1 MAEIKTI
8 IIDVDSKKATKEV
21 ESLEKSVDGLN
32 SALDETKKSEGNIEG
47 VGEGAKKSSKGVKF
61 LSKGFKGL
69 GVAMKAAGIGL
80 IISALLGLKE
90 VFSQNQKV
98 VDVFSTA
105 FETFSI
111 VANQVVTAVIN
122 VYEAIAKSSENFD
135 ALGTIMGNIV
145 TMALTPFKLSFYG
158 IKLGLQVAQLAWEKS
173 FFGSGDTST
182 INKLNEAINE
192 TKDNLKEVAVS
203 HKEAAISIIK
213 NAGEAIGEVANIG
226 KIAGE
231 ELGKVSVKAAFETA
245 KANVQLKNSAE
256 IAAAQQSRLV
266 EQYDRQA
273 EQLRQVRDE
282 ERNTVAERKE
292 ANDKLLEVLAEQESA
307 MLKQADLQVAAAQ
320 SELNKNNTIE
330 AQVALIDALAN
341 KEGVLAQVEG
351 LRSEQKAND
360 LALDREQIE
369 LTNSKGESESR
380 LSIERKR
387 FNAEQI
393 EDELLRLEA
402 LKEIDLLEAEQETI
416 RLEAIVENANA
427 ETQAK
432 IDAQI
437 ALDEFTELSRQTNL
451 TRNTEITEAEA
462 ALEEK
467 KTASR
472 KKSLDDLITIGG
484 AESKFGKAMLIAKQ
498 LILARELIMDIQG
511 TISAA
516 TAARNKSAVKASE
529 AGVDIATG
537 ASKAVSA
544 FAPPFNIPIILGY
557 AAQAVGIVSAIK
569 GAMSKSKAATSK
581 FGAAGGGGGGSVSAP
596 SVPSAPS
603 LPPSFNIV
611 GASDTNQ
618 LADAV
623 AGQSQAPI
631 QTYVVANDVTTAQS
645 LQNNIVE
652 GATIG

>member
-21 ESLEKSVDGLN
+21 EGLEKSVEGLN

-47 VGEGAKKSSKGVKF
+47 VGDGAKKSSKGVKF

-122 VYEAIAKSSENFD
+122 VYESIAKSSENFNG
-135 ALGTIMGNIV
+135 LGKVLGGLITLGI
-145 TMALTPFKLSFYG
+145 TPL
-158 IKLGLQVAQLAWEKS
+158 KLGFFAVKLALQNAQLAWEES
-173 FFGSGDTST
+173 FFGDKDPET
-182 INKLNEAINE
+182 IKRLNEGIKE
-192 TKDNLKEVAVS
+192 TSKNIAEVAVD
-203 HKEAAISIIK
+203 AL
-213 NAGEAIGEVANIG
+213 NAGKDIATNLGDAVSEVANIG

-231 ELGKVSVKAAFETA
+231 ELSKISISNAAEQA
-245 KANVQLKNSAE
+245 KLNVQLKNSAE
-256 IAAAQQSRLV
+256 LAAAQQSRLV

-292 ANDKLLEVLAEQESA
+292 ANDKLLEVLAEQEAA

-351 LRSEQKAND
+351 FRSEQKAND

-393 EDELLRLEA
+393 EDELARLEA
-402 LKEIDLLEAEQETI
+402 LKEIDLLEAEQETV
-416 RLEAIVENANA
+416 RLQAIVDNANA

-432 IDAQI
+432 VDAQI

-451 TRNTEITEAEA
+451 TRDTEITEAQT
-462 ALEEK
+462 ALEDK
-467 KTASR
+467 KTAA
-472 KKSLDDLITIGG
+472 KQKAVDDAIKLAG
-484 AESKFGKAMLIAKQ
+484 AESKIGKALFLLKQGLALKEMIMEAKKTIAFGS
-498 LILARELIMDIQG
+498 I
-511 TISAA
+511 AA
-516 TAARNKSAVKASE
+516 AKSGVAVAEGAAQTAKV
-529 AGVDIATG
+529 G
-537 ASKAVSA
+537 
-544 FAPPFNIPIILGY
+544 FPQNIPLLIGY
-557 AAQAVGIVSAIK
+557 AAQAAGIISAITSATGK
-569 GAMSKSKAATSK
+569 AKSAAS
-581 FGAAGGGGGGSVSAP
+581 ALGGGGGGISTLSAP
-596 SVPSAPS
+596 SVPPA
-603 LPPSFNIV
+603 FNVV
-611 GASDTNQ
+611 GASDSNQ
-618 LADAV
+618 LADAIG
-623 AGQSQAPI
+623 GQSQQPI
-631 QTYVVANDVTTAQS
+631 QTFVVANDVTTAQS

>member
-1 MAEIKTI
+1 MAIEKTI
-8 IIDVDSKKATKEV
+8 ELNVNSKDASGGIKD
-21 ESLEKSVDGLN
+21 LEKSVEGLN
-32 SALDETKKSEGNIEG
+32 SALGETKKAEGSIEG
-47 VGEGAKKSSKGVKF
+47 LGESSKKSSKSVGLV
-61 LSKGFKGL
+61 SKGFKGL

-122 VYEAIAKSSENFD
+122 IYEAIAKSSENFD

-145 TMALTPFKLSFYG
+145 TMALTPFKLAFYG

-173 FFGSGDTST
+173 FFGSGDLST

-203 HKEAAISIIK
+203 HAEAAVSIVK

-245 KANVQLKNSAE
+245 KTNVQLKKSAE
-256 IAAAQQSRLV
+256 IAAAQIRGLI
-266 EQYDRQA
+266 EQYDIQA
-273 EQLRQVRDE
+273 EQQRQIRDE
-282 ERNTVAERKE
+282 ERNSIADRIA
-292 ANDKLLEVLAEQESA
+292 ANDKLKKTLEDQEEQ
-307 MLKQADLQVAAAQ
+307 MLRNADVVIAAAAAQ
-320 SELNKNNTIE
+320 FNLTGKDEDY
-330 AQVALIDALAN
+330 VALLDAKTEKL
-341 KEGVLAQVEG
+341 GVLAQIEG
-351 LRSEQKAND
+351 FMSEQKAND

-369 LTNSKGESESR
+369 LTNSMLESEST

-393 EDELLRLEA
+393 TDEIARLEA
-402 LKEIDLLEAEQETI
+402 LKEIDLLEAEQETA
-416 RLEAIVENANA
+416 RLQAIVDNANA

-437 ALDEFTELSRQTNL
+437 ALDDFTELSRQTNL
-451 TRNTEITEAEA
+451 TRDTELETAKKDLDQKTKDAKISNLEAVSGALNGLSALAGENAQAQKFIGIAQATIDTFVGANKALAQGGIAGPIA
-462 ALEEK
+462 A
-467 KTASR
+467 
-472 KKSLDDLITIGG
+472 
-484 AESKFGKAMLIAKQ
+484 
-498 LILARELIMDIQG
+498 
-511 TISAA
+511 
-516 TAARNKSAVKASE
+516 
-529 AGVDIATG
+529 AGIIATG
-537 ASKAVSA
+537 IANVATIVKTKIPSTKGSAASGGS
-544 FAPPFNIPIILGY
+544 
-557 AAQAVGIVSAIK
+557 
-569 GAMSKSKAATSK
+569 
-581 FGAAGGGGGGSVSAP
+581 GGGGGSAP
-596 SVPSAPS
+596 Q
-603 LPPSFNIV
+603 PPSFNIV
-611 GASDTNQ
+611 GASETNQ
-618 LADAV
+618 LADAIG
-623 AGQSQAPI
+623 GQAQQPVQA
-631 QTYVVANDVTTAQS
+631 YVVANDVTTAQS

>member
-1 MAEIKTI
+1 MAIEKTI
-8 IIDVDSKKATKEV
+8 ELNVDSGGAQADFGKLADAIQELNKSFSKFSDTTEKGLEDITK
-21 ESLEKSVDGLN
+21 SSNK
-32 SALDETKKSEGNIEG
+32 TQKG
-47 VGEGAKKSSKGVKF
+47 VG
-61 LSKGFKGL
+61 LISKGFKGL

-122 VYEAIAKSSENFD
+122 IYEAVSKSSENFD

-145 TMALTPFKLSFYG
+145 TMALTPFKLAFYG

-173 FFGSGDTST
+173 FFGSGDLST

-203 HKEAAISIIK
+203 HAEAAVSIVK

-245 KANVQLKNSAE
+245 KTNVQLKKSAE
-256 IAAAQQSRLV
+256 IAAAQIRGLI
-266 EQYDRQA
+266 EQYDIQA
-273 EQLRQVRDE
+273 EQQRQIRDE
-282 ERNTVAERKE
+282 ERNSIADRIA
-292 ANDKLLEVLAEQESA
+292 ANDKLKKTLEDQEEQ
-307 MLKQADLQVAAAQ
+307 MLRNADVVIAAAAAQ
-320 SELNKNNTIE
+320 FNLTGKDEDY
-330 AQVALIDALAN
+330 VALLDAKTEKL
-341 KEGVLAQVEG
+341 GVLAQIEG
-351 LRSEQKAND
+351 FMSEQKAND

-369 LTNSKGESESR
+369 LTNSMLESEST

-393 EDELLRLEA
+393 TDEIARLEA
-402 LKEIDLLEAEQETI
+402 LKEIDLLEAEQETA
-416 RLEAIVENANA
+416 RLQAIVDNANA

-432 IDAQI
+432 VDAQI

-451 TRNTEITEAEA
+451 TR
-462 ALEEK
+462 EK
-467 KTASR
+467 EFADAS
-472 KKSLDDLITIGG
+472 
-484 AESKFGKAMLIAKQ
+484 
-498 LILARELIMDIQG
+498 
-511 TISAA
+511 
-516 TAARNKSAVKASE
+516 
-529 AGVDIATG
+529 VDIAKKESDGKQAALSAYAG
-537 ASKAVSA
+537 ALSDISGVLGQETEAGKAIAIASSLVNTYASIAGQLRA
-544 FAPPFNIPIILGY
+544 FSGVPVPGY
-557 AAQAVGIVSAIK
+557 AIAQAIATGVVGFANVKKIASVKIPNSK
-569 GAMSKSKAATSK
+569 GGS
-581 FGAAGGGGGGSVSAP
+581 GAASGSAPSGGGGSQ
-596 SVPSAPS
+596 
-603 LPPSFNIV
+603 PPSFNIV
-611 GASDTNQ
+611 GASETNQ
-618 LADAV
+618 LADAIG
-623 AGQSQAPI
+623 GQAQQPVQA
-631 QTYVVANDVTTAQS
+631 YVVANDVTTAQS

>member
-1 MAEIKTI
+1 MAIEKTV
-8 IIDVDSKKATKEV
+8 IIDVDSKKATKGV
-21 ESLEKSVDGLN
+21 EGLEKSIEGLN
-32 SALDETKKSEGNIEG
+32 SALDETKKAEGSIEG
-47 VGEGAKKSSKGVKF
+47 LGESSKKSSKSVGLV
-61 LSKGFKGL
+61 SKGFKGL

-122 VYEAIAKSSENFD
+122 VYEAIAKSSENFNG
-135 ALGTIMGNIV
+135 LGKVLGGLITLGI
-145 TMALTPFKLSFYG
+145 TPLKLGFYA
-158 IKLGLQVAQLAWEKS
+158 IKLALQTAQLAWEKS
-173 FFGSGDTST
+173 FFGDKDPVT
-182 INKLNEAINE
+182 IKRLNEEIKE
-192 TKDNLKEVAVS
+192 TSSNIAEVAVD
-203 HKEAAISIIK
+203 AL
-213 NAGEAIGEVANIG
+213 NAGKDIATNIGDAIGEVANIG
-226 KIAGE
+226 KVAGE
-231 ELGKVSVKAAFETA
+231 ELSKISISNAAEQA
-245 KANVQLKNSAE
+245 KLNVQLKNSAE
-256 IAAAQQSRLV
+256 LAAAQQSRLV

-292 ANDKLLEVLAEQESA
+292 ANDKLLEVLAEQETA

-320 SELNKNNTIE
+320 NEVNKNNTIE

-369 LTNSKGESESR
+369 LTNSMLESEST

-393 EDELLRLEA
+393 TDEIARLEA
-402 LKEIDLLEAEQETI
+402 LKEIDLLEAEQETT
-416 RLEAIVENANA
+416 RLQAIVDNANA

-437 ALDEFTELSRQTNL
+437 ALDDFTELSRQTNL
-451 TRNTEITEAEA
+451 TRDTELETAKKDLDQKTKDAKISNLEAVSGALNGLSALAGENAQAQKFIGIAQATIDTFVGANKALAQGGIAGPIA
-462 ALEEK
+462 A
-467 KTASR
+467 
-472 KKSLDDLITIGG
+472 
-484 AESKFGKAMLIAKQ
+484 
-498 LILARELIMDIQG
+498 
-511 TISAA
+511 
-516 TAARNKSAVKASE
+516 
-529 AGVDIATG
+529 AGIIATG
-537 ASKAVSA
+537 IANVATIVKTKIPSTKGSAASS
-544 FAPPFNIPIILGY
+544 G
-557 AAQAVGIVSAIK
+557 S
-569 GAMSKSKAATSK
+569 
-581 FGAAGGGGGGSVSAP
+581 GGGGGSAP
-596 SVPSAPS
+596 APQ
-603 LPPSFNIV
+603 PPSFNIV
-611 GASDTNQ
+611 GASETNQ
-618 LADAV
+618 LADAIG
-623 AGQSQAPI
+623 GQSQAPI

>member
-1 MAEIKTI
+1 MAIEKTV
-8 IIDVDSKKATKEV
+8 IIDVDSKKATKGV
-21 ESLEKSVDGLN
+21 EGLEKSIEGLN
-32 SALDETKKSEGNIEG
+32 SALDETKKAEGSIEG
-47 VGEGAKKSSKGVKF
+47 LGESSKKSSKSVGLV
-61 LSKGFKGL
+61 SKGFKGL

-80 IISALLGLKE
+80 IISALYGLKE

-122 VYEAIAKSSENFD
+122 VYEAVSKSSENFD

-145 TMALTPFKLSFYG
+145 TMALTPFKLAFYG

-173 FFGSGDTST
+173 FFGSGDLST

-231 ELGKVSVKAAFETA
+231 ELSKISISNAAEQA
-245 KANVQLKNSAE
+245 KLNVQLKNSAE
-256 IAAAQQSRLV
+256 LAAAQQSRLV

-292 ANDKLLEVLAEQESA
+292 ANDKLLEVLAEQETA

-320 SELNKNNTIE
+320 NEVNKNNTIE

-369 LTNSKGESESR
+369 LTNSMLESEST

-393 EDELLRLEA
+393 TDELTRLEA
-402 LKEIDLLEAEQETI
+402 LKEIDLLEAEQETA
-416 RLEAIVENANA
+416 RLQAIVDNANA

-437 ALDEFTELSRQTNL
+437 ALDDFTELSRQTNL
-451 TRNTEITEAEA
+451 TRDTELETAKKDLDQKTKDAKISNLEAVSGALNGLSALAGENAQAQKFIGIAQATIDTFVGANKALAQGGIAGPIA
-462 ALEEK
+462 A
-467 KTASR
+467 
-472 KKSLDDLITIGG
+472 
-484 AESKFGKAMLIAKQ
+484 
-498 LILARELIMDIQG
+498 
-511 TISAA
+511 
-516 TAARNKSAVKASE
+516 
-529 AGVDIATG
+529 AGIIATG
-537 ASKAVSA
+537 IANVATIVKTKIPSTKGSSAS
-544 FAPPFNIPIILGY
+544 
-557 AAQAVGIVSAIK
+557 
-569 GAMSKSKAATSK
+569 
-581 FGAAGGGGGGSVSAP
+581 GGSGGGSAP
-596 SVPSAPS
+596 Q
-603 LPPSFNIV
+603 PPSFNIV
-611 GASDTNQ
+611 GASETNQ
-618 LADAV
+618 LADAIG
-623 AGQSQAPI
+623 GQSQAPI

>member
-1 MAEIKTI
+1 MAIEKTV
-8 IIDVDSKKATKEV
+8 IIDVDSKKATKGV
-21 ESLEKSVDGLN
+21 EGLEKSVEGLN
-32 SALDETKKSEGNIEG
+32 SALDETKKAEGSIEG
-47 VGEGAKKSSKGVKF
+47 LGESSKKSSKSVGLV
-61 LSKGFKGL
+61 SKGFKGL

-122 VYEAIAKSSENFD
+122 VYEAIAKSSENFNG
-135 ALGTIMGNIV
+135 LGKVLGSLITIGI
-145 TMALTPFKLSFYG
+145 TPL
-158 IKLGLQVAQLAWEKS
+158 KLGFYAIQLALQTAQLAWEQS
-173 FFGSGDTST
+173 FFGDKDPVT
-182 INKLNEAINE
+182 IKRLNEEIKE
-192 TKDNLKEVAVS
+192 TSSNIAEVAVD
-203 HKEAAISIIK
+203 AL
-213 NAGEAIGEVANIG
+213 NAGKDIATNIGDAIGEVANIG
-226 KIAGE
+226 KVAGE
-231 ELGKVSVKAAFETA
+231 ELSKISISNAAEQA
-245 KANVQLKNSAE
+245 KLNVQLKNSAE
-256 IAAAQQSRLV
+256 LAAAQQSRLV

-292 ANDKLLEVLAEQESA
+292 ANDKLLEVLAEQETA

-320 SELNKNNTIE
+320 NEVNKNNTIE

-369 LTNSKGESESR
+369 LTNSMLESEST

-393 EDELLRLEA
+393 EDEVARLEA
-402 LKEIDLLEAEQETI
+402 LKEIDLLEAEQETA
-416 RLEAIVENANA
+416 RLQAIVDNANA

-437 ALDEFTELSRQTNL
+437 ALDDFTELSRQTNL
-451 TRNTEITEAEA
+451 TRDTELETAKKDLDQKTKDAKISNLEAVSGALNGLSALAGENAQAQKFIGIAQATIDTFVGANKALAQGGIAGPIA
-462 ALEEK
+462 A
-467 KTASR
+467 
-472 KKSLDDLITIGG
+472 
-484 AESKFGKAMLIAKQ
+484 
-498 LILARELIMDIQG
+498 
-511 TISAA
+511 
-516 TAARNKSAVKASE
+516 
-529 AGVDIATG
+529 AGIIATG
-537 ASKAVSA
+537 IANVATIVKTKIPSTKGSAASGGS
-544 FAPPFNIPIILGY
+544 
-557 AAQAVGIVSAIK
+557 
-569 GAMSKSKAATSK
+569 
-581 FGAAGGGGGGSVSAP
+581 GGGGGSAP
-596 SVPSAPS
+596 APQ
-603 LPPSFNIV
+603 PPSFNIV
-611 GASDTNQ
+611 GASETNQ
-618 LADAV
+618 LADAIG
-623 AGQSQAPI
+623 GQSQAPI

>member
-21 ESLEKSVDGLN
+21 EGLEKSVDGLN

-145 TMALTPFKLSFYG
+145 TMALNPFKLSFYG

-173 FFGSGDTST
+173 FFGSGDPST

-245 KANVQLKNSAE
+245 KTNVQLKKSAE
-256 IAAAQQSRLV
+256 IAAAQIRGLI
-266 EQYDRQA
+266 EEYDIQA
-273 EQLRQVRDE
+273 EQQRQIRDE
-282 ERNTVAERKE
+282 ERNSIAERIA
-292 ANDKLLEVLAEQESA
+292 ANDKLKKTLEDQEKQMLRNADVLIASA
-307 MLKQADLQVAAAQ
+307 QAQFDLTGKD
-320 SELNKNNTIE
+320 EDY
-330 AQVALIDALAN
+330 VALLDAKTEKL
-341 KEGVLAQVEG
+341 GVLAQIEG
-351 LRSEQKAND
+351 FMSEQKAND

-393 EDELLRLEA
+393 EDELARLEA
-402 LKEIDLLEAEQETI
+402 LKEVDLLEAEQETI

-437 ALDEFTELSRQTNL
+437 ALDEFTEQSRQTNIE
-451 TRNTEITEAEA
+451 RDKEITVAKDKIADENSKNEIKWSE
-462 ALEEK
+462 LTQEEK
-467 KTASR
+467 LKIIS
-472 KKSLDDLITIGG
+472 KGFSDLSSILGE
-484 AESKFGKAMLIAKQ
+484 ESAAGKAAAIA
-498 LILARELIMDIQG
+498 
-511 TISAA
+511 AA
-516 TAARNKSAVKASE
+516 TIDTFSSATS
-529 AGVDIATG
+529 
-537 ASKAVSA
+537 S
-544 FAPPFNIPIILGY
+544 FNSLSGIPIIGPAL
-557 AAQAVGIVSAIK
+557 
-569 GAMSKSKAATSK
+569 
-581 FGAAGGGGGGSVSAP
+581 GAAAAGAAIASGLATVKKIASTKVPGGGGGSGGSVSMPTAP
-596 SVPSAPS
+596 PAP
-603 LPPSFNIV
+603 PAFNVV
-611 GASDTNQ
+611 GSSDSNQ
-618 LADAV
+618 LADAIG
-623 AGQSQAPI
+623 GQAQQPVQAF
-631 QTYVVANDVTTAQS
+631 VVANDVTTAQS

>member
-21 ESLEKSVDGLN
+21 EGLEKSVDGLN

-69 GVAMKAAGIGL
+69 GGAMKAAGIGL

-437 ALDEFTELSRQTNL
+437 ALDEFLEQSRQTGI
-451 TRNTEITEAEA
+451 TRDTEITVAKDKIAAENSKNEIKWSE
-462 ALEEK
+462 LTQEEK
-467 KTASR
+467 LKIIS
-472 KKSLDDLITIGG
+472 KGFSDLSSILGE
-484 AESKFGKAMLIAKQ
+484 ESAAGKAAAIAG
-498 LILARELIMDIQG
+498 A
-511 TISAA
+511 TIDTFSSA
-516 TAARNKSAVKASE
+516 TSS
-529 AGVDIATG
+529 
-537 ASKAVSA
+537 
-544 FAPPFNIPIILGY
+544 FNSLSGIPIIGPAL
-557 AAQAVGIVSAIK
+557 
-569 GAMSKSKAATSK
+569 
-581 FGAAGGGGGGSVSAP
+581 GAAAAGAAIASGLATVKKIASTKVPGGGGGGGGSVSAP